1 MGVWAMNAKQ
11 LAEAAEDVSEN
22 GMLKLAGRL
31 MMLIS
36 GPAAVWLGVT
46 LWTMYGEQTKLT
58 VKLDNL
64 TSQIGE
70 LVRTQY
76 RDSDAS
82 RDLKQRDQKDI
93 EQDRRLGGVEL
104 RVDRLERDFNG
115 RKPPL

>member
-11 LAEAAEDVSEN
+11 LAEAADDVSEN

-31 MMLIS
+31 MMLIA
-36 GPAAVWLGVT
+36 GPAAIWLGVT

-64 TSQIGE
+64 TTQIGE
-70 LVRTQY
+70 LLRTQY
-76 RDSDAS
+76 RDSDAL

-93 EQDRRLGGVEL
+93 EQDRRLGGVEV
-104 RVDRLERDFNG
+104 RMDRLERDLSG
-115 RKPPL
+115 RKSPL

>member
-1 MGVWAMNAKQ
+1 MGVWSMNAKQ
-11 LAEAAEDVSEN
+11 LAHAADDVSEN

-31 MMLIS
+31 MMIVA

-64 TSQIGE
+64 TTQISE
-70 LVRTQY
+70 LLRTQY
-76 RDSDAS
+76 RDSDAT

-93 EQDRRLGGVEL
+93 EQDRRLSGAEL
-104 RVDRLERDFNG
+104 RIDRLERDLSG